1 MVAIESSAA
10 RDRSLFPDVRY
21 KDEATKEELI
31 LFCSFAIN
39 LTIFHLGTDIYI
51 IVGIQVDNDEKNDAA
66 HGNGD
71 LSIRPYLCTGND
83 IYLVWEPCTMC
94 AMALVHQRIKR
105 VFYAFPNLSA
115 GALGSVHRLQEEK
128 SLNHHYAVFR
138 VVVPQD
144 ILDKSKTSI
153 SGSRE

>member
-1 MVAIESSAA
+1 MAITFLQS
-10 RDRSLFPDVRY
+10 
-21 KDEATKEELI
+21 EEHVKLH
-31 LFCSFAIN
+31 
-39 LTIFHLGTDIYI
+39 LTNIHCGNS
-51 IVGIQVDNDEKNDAA
+51 GDAA

-94 AMALVHQRIKR
+94 AMALVHQRIR
-105 VFYAFPNLSA
+105 LVFYAFPNLSA
-115 GALGSVHRLQEEK
+115 KALGSVHRLQGEK

-153 SGSRE
+153 SGTRE

>member
-1 MVAIESSAA
+1 MMKKMMLLMEMVISLLDRIYALAMTSTLFGNHAQCKLNKSAA
-10 RDRSLFPDVRY
+10 TVWFGACAAYWARY
-21 KDEATKEELI
+21 PLPKISEI
-31 LFCSFAIN
+31 L
-39 LTIFHLGTDIYI
+39 LG
-51 IVGIQVDNDEKNDAA
+51 Q
-66 HGNGD
+66 
-71 LSIRPYLCTGND
+71 
-83 IYLVWEPCTMC
+83 C
-94 AMALVHQRIKR
+94 AMALVHQRIRR

-153 SGSRE
+153 SGSQE